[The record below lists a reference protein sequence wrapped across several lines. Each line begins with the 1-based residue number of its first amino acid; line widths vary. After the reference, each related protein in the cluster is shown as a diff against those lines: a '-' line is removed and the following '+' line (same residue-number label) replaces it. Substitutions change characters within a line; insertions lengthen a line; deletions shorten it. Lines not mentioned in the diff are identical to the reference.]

1 MSGESFQ
8 SPSTEPSS
16 IVGLP
21 ITLSSIAVGGKLSK
35 EEWRRQKDLDAARK
49 AGTAPAE
56 VDEDGKAINPHIPG
70 ECFYSSTLVLCT
82 LDSFFIIHHLHKCS
96 YHTPL
101 VVVYSLSTP
110 TRVHRQGSL
119 VR

>member
-1 MSGESFQ
+1 MSGKPATNFAYLSPQ
-8 SPSTEPSS
+8 SLIPCH
-16 IVGLP
+16 VRFA
-21 ITLSSIAVGGKLSK
+21 AVGGKLSK

-70 ECFYSSTLVLCT
+70 ECFHSSTLVPCT
-82 LDSFFIIHHLHKCS
+82 LDSFASSIICIPMLI
-96 YHTPL
+96 PL
-101 VVVYSLSTP
+101 LVAVFPMFL
-110 TRVHRQGSL
+110 RVHRQGSL